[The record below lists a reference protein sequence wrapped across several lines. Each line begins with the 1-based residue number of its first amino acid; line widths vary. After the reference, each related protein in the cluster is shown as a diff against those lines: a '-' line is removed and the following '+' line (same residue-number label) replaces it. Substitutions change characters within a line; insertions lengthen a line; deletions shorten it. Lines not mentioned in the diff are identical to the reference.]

1 MRFWARKAPG
11 TFPGVRRG
19 SRLGCMRSFFTNI
32 PKVEARAAV
41 ASLVSGVALLVLKF
55 AAYFLTNSSAIF
67 TDAVESIVNVAA
79 AGFAIYSLG
88 IAHRPAD
95 VDHPYGHGKVE
106 FLAAGFEGSMIL
118 SAALVASVRAIDAII
133 HHAPLHFAALG
144 MGLALMAIALTV
156 NGLLGAALVRLG
168 RRTGSATLE
177 ADGHHLLSDAV
188 TSMAAIVGLLTVHLL
203 YKRWEYASYADPI
216 VALAVA
222 FYIGR
227 TGVRLMHGAVGGL
240 MDRQDVEDE
249 KLLSSILDAHV
260 GPHGNEPRICSY
272 HKLRHRHSGR
282 YHWVDF
288 HIMVPADWDI
298 DGGHLVASS
307 IEYEIEQSLGI
318 GNATAHVEPC
328 RAPQCPQCTANKT

>member
-1 MRFWARKAPG
+1 
-11 TFPGVRRG
+11 
-19 SRLGCMRSFFTNI
+19 MRSFFKHI
-32 PKVEARAAV
+32 PKIEGWAAT
-41 ASLVSGVALLVLKF
+41 ASLVAGIALLVLKF
-55 AAYFLTNSSAIF
+55 VAYFLTNSSAIF
-67 TDAVESIVNVAA
+67 SDALESIVNVAA

-118 SAALVASVRAIDAII
+118 SAAVVSAVRALDAIL
-133 HHAPLHFAALG
+133 HNAPLHLD
-144 MGLALMAIALTV
+144 GLATGLTLMAIALLV
-156 NGLLGAALVRLG
+156 NGLLGGVLLRVG

-188 TSMAAIVGLLTVHLL
+188 TSMAAILGLLAVRLL
-203 YKRWEYASYADPI
+203 HPFWRYANYADPI
-216 VALAVA
+216 AALVVSL
-222 FYIGR
+222 YIGR
-227 TGVRLMHGAVGGL
+227 TGVMLMHGAVGGL
-240 MDRQDVEDE
+240 MDRQDANDE
-249 KLLSSILDAHV
+249 KLLRTILDAHV
-260 GPHGNEPRICSY
+260 GPQGNEPQICSY

-298 DGGHLVASS
+298 DRGHRVASS
-307 IEYEIEQSLGI
+307 IEYEIEKSLGI

-328 RAPQCPQCTANKT
+328 RTEGCPECGRSGRR